1 MAQRITLSA
10 TKARQNFFEIIK
22 DLEKNKEKLWVLTVN
37 GVGRAAIVN
46 LGFVEELLAKFIH
59 EKREEFLIKDK
70 GYLIYEAKKPLR
82 KRRILLDTS
91 VPSDWF
97 NKNDPEREKKTR
109 LFFERM
115 KKGDFEVFITAVT
128 QEELAR
134 IKRVQTRRKVKDL
147 IKSLAVLPV
156 TAQCRN
162 LAEAYIKNEVISSR
176 YFNDALH
183 VAVATVHKLDAIISW
198 NFRHLVNI
206 DKKVAFNR
214 VNINLGFDPIEI
226 LSPEEMIYDES

>member
-1 MAQRITLSA
+1 MTKRVTLSA
-10 TKARQNFFEIIK
+10 TKARQNFFDIIK
-22 DLEKNKEKLWVLTVN
+22 DLEKNKEKIWVLTVN
-37 GVGRAAIVN
+37 GIGKAAIVN
-46 LGFVEELLAKFIH
+46 LDLAEELLAKFIR
-59 EKREEFLIKDK
+59 EKREEFLVKDK

-97 NKNDPEREKKTR
+97 NKDDLKRQKKTR

-115 KKGDFEVFITAVT
+115 EKGDFEVFITSVT
-128 QEELAR
+128 QEELAK
-134 IKRVQTRRKVKDL
+134 IKEVQLRTEVKEL

-162 LAEAYIKNEVISSR
+162 LAEAYIKNEVISSH
-176 YFNDALH
+176 YLNDALH
-183 VAVATVHKLDAIISW
+183 VAVATVYKLDAIVSW

-206 DKKVAFNR
+206 SKKVAFNQA
-214 VNINLGFDPIEI
+214 NINLGFDPIEI
-226 LSPEEMIYDES
+226 LSPEEIIYDGN